1 MQKGKLL
8 VVLSALLLIIAFLPR
23 PANAQ
28 YRVISWDNFDN
39 GLFPENLQMTHR
51 STNEN
56 TQVFDF
62 ASQWAPQ
69 GILSGRAATECKRY
83 GLRISIQKPTDTTK
97 IESQMRG
104 VVNKT
109 VFDRR
114 ELGDHGRSLYQADF
128 FLPEDLSDVPYSMAV
143 LAMVPPSEGAGLQI
157 YRFGIENG
165 IKIFYSY
172 SNDAINKAEPVDHK
186 WVSLS
191 EYKDFKPG
199 WHRLQIIFEGQ
210 ERIYCAIDSHYTS
223 FSPIYEPTLTRLQ
236 AGIMVTSTLKYTKS
250 TAPVE
255 ICYADNLSIQMSPE
269 DVPLP
274 DSPWTSDLTGPAAI
288 GSTAQMQEASLPG
301 VTPQRIEWLNSTDEA
316 WSKCLREKR
325 PILLMFY
332 APRVLAYK
340 RLEEMLATERSAT
353 ELFGKFIPL
362 ALDANQLATGALLE
376 KFKMF
381 KVPSF
386 VIIGP
391 DGAIKGKVFVTKN
404 DTWSK
409 IAEQIKPFAE

>member
-1 MQKGKLL
+1 MQKRMFLA
-8 VVLSALLLIIAFLPR
+8 VLSALLLTAFFSPR
-23 PANAQ
+23 PAQAQ

-39 GLFPENLQMTHR
+39 GLFPENLEMTHA

-83 GLRISIQKPTDTTK
+83 GLRFSIQKPTDPT
-97 IESQMRG
+97 ESQMRG

-114 ELGDHGRSLYQADF
+114 ELGEKGRSLYQADF
-128 FLPEDLSDVPYSMAV
+128 YIPEDLSDVPYTMAV
-143 LAMVPPSEGAGLQI
+143 LAMVPKTENPLQI

-165 IKIFYSY
+165 NRVFYSY
-172 SNDAINKAEPVDHK
+172 TNDSVNKTGPVDHK
-186 WVSLS
+186 WVALS

-210 ERIYCAIDSHYTS
+210 ENIYCAIDSKYTS
-223 FSPIYEPTLTRLQ
+223 FSPIKEPTLTRLQ
-236 AGIMVTSTLKYTKS
+236 AGIMVTCSLKYTKS
-250 TAPVE
+250 IAPVE
-255 ICYADNLSIQMSPE
+255 IAYVDNLSIQMSPE

-288 GSTAQMQEASLPG
+288 SVSAQGQEAALPG
-301 VTPQRIEWLNSTDEA
+301 AMPKQVNWLSTTNEA
-316 WSKCLREKR
+316 WAQCQEQKR

-340 RLEEMLATERSAT
+340 RLEEMFATEKSASD
-353 ELFGKFIPL
+353 LLGRFVLL
-362 ALDANQLATGALLE
+362 AMDANQLATGALLE
-376 KFKMF
+376 KFNVF

-386 VIIGP
+386 IIIGT
-391 DGAIKGKVFVTKN
+391 DGTVKGKVFITKN

-409 IAEQIKPFAE
+409 IADQVAPFAQ